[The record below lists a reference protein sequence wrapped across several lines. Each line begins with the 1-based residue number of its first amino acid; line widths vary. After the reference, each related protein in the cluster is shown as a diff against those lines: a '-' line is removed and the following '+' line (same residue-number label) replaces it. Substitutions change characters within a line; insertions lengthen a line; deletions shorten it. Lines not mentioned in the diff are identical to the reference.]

1 MAFFFN
7 EAKTE
12 AKTEAKVKKAT
23 KPKVG
28 RKADIPIA
36 SLRELGC
43 SVCPRNEDKSLQ
55 HPKITP
61 TGTRNPTVYLL
72 GSNPNDDDDRVGTHW
87 NGEMGAE
94 IYDKFG
100 KSFMYDEVRSGFISQ
115 CRGDQTV
122 IEIEC
127 CRGRV
132 IADIEKYQPR
142 VVVGIGDVALNW
154 ATGISSSAL
163 VSRGSFFPV
172 KIGSHICM
180 YFCIA
185 YPAYVHK
192 RKQFGKSEYEMT
204 LAHDV
209 ATLKEWLRKDERHP
223 AHVKFISGGF
233 DDGVEMITGNEPKD
247 MQRLERA
254 LADLASEQKS
264 SVDIE
269 TNGLRPYMLPDP
281 HMWTAAV
288 GTFKR
293 TVAFP
298 IDHPEGWG
306 TEARRSRVRS
316 LFSEYLLFSG
326 RKCAHNLAFEMEW
339 FAYFFGPDVLMRT
352 EWDDTMSM
360 ADTLD
365 ERGGT
370 KSLDYQCRLVFGFS
384 LKSLSN
390 LDTSR
395 IVEYP
400 IKQVLRYNG
409 MDTKWTDGLRDERM
423 PLITAN
429 PKYLSDYERKIRLA
443 PTLVRTEMKGIPVDF
458 EYAEAQK
465 KHLDSE
471 AVRLERQIRRTRE
484 VQDYERRFGTFSPT
498 NPENVLKLM
507 KDICERDEV
516 RVEDARS
523 KSIRW
528 TTDEE
533 ALSKIPAREVPSAP
547 LILEHRGISKIS
559 GTYVEPIIARKIVC
573 KDGKIRAKY
582 SSMRTVTTR
591 LAAEDPNIQNWPK
604 RKYKE
609 IRGIIAA
616 IYGESMLALDYGQ
629 IEFRVVGMASEDQN
643 LVRAC
648 WTGYDVHK
656 HWAQRMVDIYPPII
670 DYIVETFGIDWD
682 EKGLKTLRQEAKNQW
697 VFPQL
702 FGSSVR
708 SCADNL
714 HLPDYAAEDLA
725 AEFWEEFKET
735 KRWQE
740 KLLKSYEKNL
750 YVETL
755 GGHRRRGPM
764 TKNEIINMP
773 IQGTAAEIVTVAMSA
788 VSELAYAEGNDD
800 LCPALN
806 VHDDLSFF
814 CPDGDIE
821 RNMDRI
827 ATEMCKHRFDY
838 INVPLVVEA
847 SVGKQ
852 WHTLKEVKVYR
863 SNELFNLENPYV

>member
-12 AKTEAKVKKAT
+12 AKGKKAT

-28 RKADIPIA
+28 RRADIPIA
-36 SLRELGC
+36 SLQQLGC
-43 SVCPRNEDKSLQ
+43 SVCPRNEDKDLQ

-61 TGTRNPTVYLL
+61 TGTRSPSVYLL
-72 GSNPNDDDDRVGTHW
+72 ASHPNEDDDRVGGHL
-87 NGEMGAE
+87 NGAMGAE
-94 IYDKFG
+94 LYTKMG
-100 KSFMYDEVRSGFISQ
+100 KDFMYDEVRFGFVSQ
-115 CRGDQTV
+115 CAGPQTV
-122 IEIEC
+122 VEIEC
-127 CRGRV
+127 CRNRV
-132 IADIEKYQPR
+132 VSDIEKYQPR
-142 VVVGIGDVALNW
+142 LVVGVGEVPLNW
-154 ATGISSSAL
+154 AVGISSTAL
-163 VSRGSFFPV
+163 TNRGSFFPV
-172 KIGSHICM
+172 KIGNHVCT
-180 YFCIA
+180 YYCIS
-185 YPAYVHK
+185 YPHYISK
-192 RKQFGKSEYEMT
+192 KKQYGKSEYEMA
-204 LAHDV
+204 LEHDV
-209 ATLKEWLRKDERHP
+209 ATMKAWLKGASRPRY
-223 AHVKFISGGF
+223 VSSGF

-254 LADLASEQKS
+254 LADLAGEPQS

-269 TNGLRPYMLPDP
+269 TNGLRPFMLPEP
-281 HMWTAAV
+281 HIWTAAV
-288 GTFKR
+288 GTFNR
-293 TVAFP
+293 VVSFA

-306 TEARRSRVRS
+306 TAARRSRVLA
-316 LFSEYLLFSG
+316 LFNEYLLHSG
-326 RKCAHNLAFEMEW
+326 RKAAHNLAFELEW
-339 FAYFFGPDVLMRT
+339 FNYFFGPDTLMRT
-352 EWDDTMSM
+352 EWDDTMAI

-365 ERGGT
+365 ERDGT
-370 KSLDYQCRLVFGFS
+370 KSLDYQTRLVFGFGI
-384 LKSLSN
+384 KSLSN
-390 LDTSR
+390 MDTSR

-409 MDTKWTDGLRDERM
+409 MDTKWTDAVRDERM
-423 PLITAN
+423 PLITSN
-429 PKYLSDYERKIRLA
+429 PKYLFDYERKIRLA
-443 PTLVRTEMKGIPVDF
+443 PTLVLTEAKGMPVDF
-458 EYAEAQK
+458 AYAEAQK
-465 KHLDSE
+465 KHLDDT
-471 AVRLERQIRRTRE
+471 AIKLEGQIKRTRE
-484 VQDYERRFGTFSPT
+484 VKEYSARFGVFSPT
-498 NPENVLKLM
+498 NPDHVLKLM
-507 KDICERDEV
+507 KEVCQRDEV
-516 RVEDARS
+516 RVEDARD
-523 KSIRW
+523 KTVRW

-533 ALSKIPAREVPSAP
+533 ALSKIPAKEVPSAAM
-547 LILEHRGISKIS
+547 ILEHRGVSKLS
-559 GTYVEPIIARKIVC
+559 STYVEPIITRKIVC
-573 KDGKIRAKY
+573 RDGKVRPKY
-582 SSMRTVTTR
+582 SSMRTVTSR

-604 RKYKE
+604 RKFKE

-616 IYGESMLALDYGQ
+616 EDGESMLALDYGQ
-629 IEFRVVGMASEDQN
+629 IEFRVVGMASEDRN

-656 HWAQRMVDIYPPII
+656 HWAQRMVDIYPSII
-670 DYIVETFGIDWD
+670 DYIVETFSIDWD

-714 HLPDYAAEDLA
+714 HLPDWAASDLA
-725 AEFWEEFKET
+725 EEFWDEFKET
-735 KRWQE
+735 KVWQE

-788 VSELAYAEGNDD
+788 VAEIAYAESNDD

-814 CPDGDIE
+814 SPDGDIQS
-821 RNMDRI
+821 NMDRI
-827 ATEMCKHRFDY
+827 ATEMCRHRFDF

-863 SNELFNLENPYV
+863 SNELFNLPNPY